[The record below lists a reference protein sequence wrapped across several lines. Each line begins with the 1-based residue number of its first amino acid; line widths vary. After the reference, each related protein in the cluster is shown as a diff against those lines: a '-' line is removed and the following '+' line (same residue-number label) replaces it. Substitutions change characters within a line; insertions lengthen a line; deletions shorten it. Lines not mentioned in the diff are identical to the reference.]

1 MTQES
6 HYWAHTWKKLI
17 QKDTCTPMFIS
28 ALFTIART
36 WTQPRCPSAEEG
48 IKMWQRGVTGGP
60 VVKNLPADAGDTSLI
75 PDLGR
80 FHIVTKQ
87 LSSGATA
94 NEA

>member
-1 MTQES
+1 MYSTGTLVNNS
-6 HYWAHTWKKLI
+6 IL
-17 QKDTCTPMFIS
+17 KDFHG
-28 ALFTIART
+28 AL
-36 WTQPRCPSAEEG
+36 
-48 IKMWQRGVTGGP
+48 